1 MARKVT
7 GAVIGHA
14 GRDGR
19 TYRALRFTAYGKRRY
34 VSLGPVSAGD
44 AERELRH
51 VLADVERGTWQ
62 EPRAVDPPPEPEPV
76 PTFHQLAEQW
86 WLRNEPELRPNTRVD
101 YLTRLERHLLPFFA
115 DRRVDEITPKVV
127 EDYIAAKM
135 KESKQCAAAG
145 AQWRE
150 RLDAETDPARR
161 RELRK
166 ERPPRP
172 LAARTIN
179 MTLTLLAAILD
190 GPVEDGVLD
199 RNPAKG
205 KRRRVREHE
214 PRRSYL
220 DTSQQISALL
230 DAAGELDRT
239 ARADRQH
246 VHRRA
251 LISTLT
257 FAGVRIDELCAL
269 QWRHVDLAA
278 GWLSIAD
285 AKTDAG
291 VRRVKIRG
299 ALRDELLTLRAERTP
314 NPDAYV
320 FATSTGRR
328 PGPDNIR
335 NRVLTPAVRLANER
349 LVEQGMAPLS
359 DRITPH
365 SLRRTFASVLYAL
378 GEDPGVVMDEM
389 GHTDPALALRVY
401 RQAMRRDEGER
412 ERLRALV
419 DGLGTADDPGISA
432 VIGSPA

>member
-320 FATSTGRR
+320 FATSTGAPSGAGQHSQPRADPSR
-328 PGPDNIR
+328 P
-335 NRVLTPAVRLANER
+335 A
-349 LVEQGMAPLS
+349 
-359 DRITPH
+359 
-365 SLRRTFASVLYAL
+365 
-378 GEDPGVVMDEM
+378 
-389 GHTDPALALRVY
+389 
-401 RQAMRRDEGER
+401 R
-412 ERLRALV
+412 ERASR
-419 DGLGTADDPGISA
+419 
-432 VIGSPA
+432 